1 MYAMYYV
8 AVGSLAAL
16 AFAACMFFRVK
27 KEPGGSKE
35 MLGISGAV
43 QKGANAYLKRQYK
56 GVGIFFAAV
65 FVILMGMA
73 ICGFLSFFTPF
84 AFLTGGF
91 FSGLSG
97 FIGMRTATMA
107 NCRTAQ
113 GASESLNKGLR
124 VAFSAGSVM
133 GFTVVGLGLFDLTAY
148 VCYVLCGC
156 RFAGRTGL
164 CSLYVFQG

>member
-35 MLGISGAV
+35 MLGISSAV

-65 FVILMGMA
+65 FVSSLWEWQSA
-73 ICGFLSFFTPF
+73 ARVFTPF
-84 AFLTGGF
+84 AF
-91 FSGLSG
+91 
-97 FIGMRTATMA
+97 
-107 NCRTAQ
+107 
-113 GASESLNKGLR
+113 
-124 VAFSAGSVM
+124 
-133 GFTVVGLGLFDLTAY
+133 
-148 VCYVLCGC
+148 
-156 RFAGRTGL
+156 
-164 CSLYVFQG
+164 

>member
-56 GVGIFFAAV
+56 GVGIFF
-65 FVILMGMA
+65 
-73 ICGFLSFFTPF
+73 CRGFCHPYGNGNLRLFEFFYTFCFPDRRI
-84 AFLTGGF
+84 FLRTV
-91 FSGLSG
+91 
-97 FIGMRTATMA
+97 RVHRHETATMP
-107 NCRTAQ
+107 TAGPP
-113 GASESLNKGLR
+113 GASERPEQGPEGCVFCR
-124 VAFSAGSVM
+124 IRHGVHGGSAW
-133 GFTVVGLGLFDLTAY
+133 GFLT
-148 VCYVLCGC
+148 
-156 RFAGRTGL
+156 
-164 CSLYVFQG
+164 

>member
-65 FVILMGMA
+65 FEFFYTFCFPDRRI
-73 ICGFLSFFTPF
+73 FL
-84 AFLTGGF
+84 
-91 FSGLSG
+91 
-97 FIGMRTATMA
+97 RTV
-107 NCRTAQ
+107 
-113 GASESLNKGLR
+113 R
-124 VAFSAGSVM
+124 VHRHEDGYH
-133 GFTVVGLGLFDLTAY
+133 GQLPDRPG
-148 VCYVLCGC
+148 
-156 RFAGRTGL
+156 RFGEP
-164 CSLYVFQG
+164 

>member
-16 AFAACMFFRVK
+16 AFAACMFFRVR

-35 MLGISGAV
+35 MLGISSAV

-91 FSGLSG
+91 FSG
-97 FIGMRTATMA
+97 
-107 NCRTAQ
+107 
-113 GASESLNKGLR
+113 
-124 VAFSAGSVM
+124 
-133 GFTVVGLGLFDLTAY
+133 
-148 VCYVLCGC
+148 VLC
-156 RFAGRTGL
+156 FYYQKSAL
-164 CSLYVFQG
+164 L

>member
-16 AFAACMFFRVK
+16 AFAACMFFRVR

-35 MLGISGAV
+35 MLGISSAV

-65 FVILMGMA
+65 CVILMGMS

-91 FSGLSG
+91 FS
-97 FIGMRTATMA
+97 
-107 NCRTAQ
+107 
-113 GASESLNKGLR
+113 
-124 VAFSAGSVM
+124 
-133 GFTVVGLGLFDLTAY
+133 
-148 VCYVLCGC
+148 
-156 RFAGRTGL
+156 
-164 CSLYVFQG
+164 

>member
-84 AFLTGGF
+84 IINPSCFSFISAPSLFNSLETALNLSHSFILSLSALIISVVPSLKEATSAITGII
-91 FSGLSG
+91 SGH
-97 FIGMRTATMA
+97 
-107 NCRTAQ
+107 
-113 GASESLNKGLR
+113 
-124 VAFSAGSVM
+124 
-133 GFTVVGLGLFDLTAY
+133 
-148 VCYVLCGC
+148 
-156 RFAGRTGL
+156 
-164 CSLYVFQG
+164 